1 MEREQ
6 MPPNLP
12 IVIIGAGPIGLAA
25 AAHLLARGETPLVF
39 EAGHAIGQS
48 IREWEHVRMFS
59 PWGFNVDQAA
69 AALLEAAGWKHPPK
83 ETLPTGGELVEQYLK
98 PLAALPEMRRHIH
111 VRTRVTGVTR
121 KGYDK
126 VRTADRTLQ
135 PFVVRVSAPTG
146 EEQAVEAKAVID
158 ASGTWTSPNPAGA
171 DGLPAI
177 GERAA
182 ADLIVYGIPDVLG
195 LLRPRYAGRT
205 TMVVGSGH
213 SALNALL
220 ELSELQA
227 SAPSTHILWV
237 MRKQNIEAAFG
248 GEAADALP
256 ARGALGRHA
265 RALVESGA
273 VQVVSPFRIARI
285 ERHTETS
292 LRVIGD
298 HAGVEARID
307 VDHLIVATGFR
318 PDFSFLRE
326 IRLAVD
332 PWLESSGTIGP
343 LIDPNLHSCGTVR
356 PHGAMELAHP
366 EPGFFIVGM
375 KSYGRAPTFLLAT
388 GYEQV
393 RSVVAALTGDI
404 EAAMRVELQLPET
417 GVCSTRPLGST
428 VLHPLTLVQATS
440 CCGGPAPAESD
451 ACCVQDAEAK
461 ATGQA
466 GCGCGSVDA
475 AAAAPAPA
483 ACCAKAG
490 G

>member
-1 MEREQ
+1 LR
-6 MPPNLP
+6 
-12 IVIIGAGPIGLAA
+12 VI
-25 AAHLLARGETPLVF
+25 
-39 EAGHAIGQS
+39 
-48 IREWEHVRMFS
+48 
-59 PWGFNVDQAA
+59 
-69 AALLEAAGWKHPPK
+69 
-83 ETLPTGGELVEQYLK
+83 
-98 PLAALPEMRRHIH
+98 
-111 VRTRVTGVTR
+111 GVTR

-126 VRTADRTLQ
+126 VRTTDRAGQ
-135 PFVVRVSAPTG
+135 PFVVRISEPDG
-146 EEQAVEAKAVID
+146 QEHAVEARAIID

-182 ADLIVYGIPDVLG
+182 AERIFYGIPDVLG
-195 LLRPRYAGRT
+195 ALHPRYAGKA

-213 SALNALL
+213 SALNVLIDLA
-220 ELSELQA
+220 ELKK
-227 SAPSTHILWV
+227 SAPGTHILWV
-237 MRKQNIEAAFG
+237 TRKQHIDAAFG

-256 ARGALGRHA
+256 ARGALGMHA
-265 RALVESGA
+265 RDLVESGA

-285 ERHTETS
+285 ARNTETS

-298 HAGVEARID
+298 HAGVEERID
-307 VDHLIVATGFR
+307 VDHIIVAAGFR

-326 IRLAVD
+326 VRLSVD

-388 GYEQV
+388 GHEQV

-404 EAAMRVELQLPET
+404 EAAMRVELKLPET
-417 GVCSTRPLGST
+417 GVCSVRPLGST
-428 VLHPLTLVQATS
+428 VLHPLTLVQAAS

-451 ACCVQDAEAK
+451 ACCVQDADAK

-466 GCGCGSVDA
+466 GCGCGVTTDSGA
-475 AAAAPAPA
+475 AEPASA
-483 ACCAKAG
+483 ACCKAG

>member
-1 MEREQ
+1 
-6 MPPNLP
+6 MPPHLP

-25 AAHLLARGETPLVF
+25 AAHLIVRGETPVIF
-39 EAGHAIGQS
+39 EAGDAVGQS
-48 IREWEHVRMFS
+48 IRAWAHVRVFS
-59 PWGFNVDQAA
+59 PWGFNVDQAS
-69 AALLEAAGWKHPPK
+69 AALLTAAGWKHPPK
-83 ETLPTGGELVEQYLK
+83 EALHTGGEFVEQYLE
-98 PLAALPEMRRHIH
+98 PLASLPEMKRHLH
-111 VRTRVTGVTR
+111 VRTRVIGVTR

-126 VRTADRTLQ
+126 VRTADRAQQ
-135 PFVVRVSAPTG
+135 PFVVRVVGPNG
-146 EEQAVEAKAVID
+146 QEDAVEAKAIID

-182 ADLIVYGIPDVLG
+182 ADRIFYGIPDVLAK
-195 LLRPRYAGRT
+195 LRSRYAGQT

-213 SALNALL
+213 SALNTLL
-220 ELSELQA
+220 ELADLQA
-227 SAPSTHILWV
+227 SAPGTHILWV

-248 GEAADALP
+248 GGAADGLP
-256 ARGALGRHA
+256 ARGALGLHA
-265 RALVESGA
+265 RALVEGGS

-285 ERHTETS
+285 ERHTDTS
-292 LRVIGD
+292 LGIIGD
-298 HAGVEARID
+298 HAGVEAEID
-307 VDHLIVATGFR
+307 VEQIIVATGFR

-393 RSVVAALTGDI
+393 RSVAAALTGDV
-404 EAAMRVELQLPET
+404 EAATRVELMLPET
-417 GVCSTRPLGST
+417 GVCSAQPLGST
-428 VLHPLTLVQATS
+428 VLHPLTLVQAAS
-440 CCGGPAPAESD
+440 CCGGPAPAESH
-451 ACCVQDAEAK
+451 ACCALDAEAK
-461 ATGQA
+461 AAGQA
-466 GCGCGSVDA
+466 GCGCGATDSGA
-475 AAAAPAPA
+475 TELAPVGSGVQ
-483 ACCAKAG
+483 AG

>member
-1 MEREQ
+1 
-6 MPPNLP
+6 MPPHLP
-12 IVIIGAGPIGLAA
+12 IAIIGAGPIGLAA
-25 AAHLLARGETPLVF
+25 AAHLLTRGETPIVF
-39 EAGHAIGQS
+39 EAGDAVAQS
-48 IREWEHVRMFS
+48 IRAWAHVRVFS

-69 AALLEAAGWKHPPK
+69 AALLAAAGWKHPPK
-83 ETLPTGGELVEQYLK
+83 ETLPTGGELVEQYLE
-98 PLAALPEMRRHIH
+98 PLAALPEMRPHIH
-111 VRTRVTGVTR
+111 VRTRVIGVTR

-126 VRTADRTLQ
+126 VRTADRAQQ
-135 PFVVRVSAPTG
+135 PFVVRISAPDG
-146 EEQAVEAKAVID
+146 QEQAVEAKAVID

-182 ADLIVYGIPDVLG
+182 ADRMFYGIPDVLG
-195 LLRPRYAGRT
+195 ALRPRYAGRT

-213 SALNALL
+213 SALNALI
-220 ELSELQA
+220 ELAELKA
-227 SAPSTHILWV
+227 SAPDTHILWV

-248 GEAADALP
+248 GGAADALP
-256 ARGALGRHA
+256 ARGALGMQG

-285 ERHTETS
+285 ERHTNTP

-298 HAGVEARID
+298 HTGVEEQID
-307 VDHLIVATGFR
+307 VDHIIVATGFR
-318 PDFSFLRE
+318 PDFSFLQE

-356 PHGAMELAHP
+356 PHGARELAHP

-393 RSVVAALTGDI
+393 RSIVAALTGDI
-404 EAAMRVELQLPET
+404 EAAMRVALQLPET

-428 VLHPLTLVQATS
+428 VLHPLTLVQAAS
-440 CCGGPAPAESD
+440 CCGGPAPAEID
-451 ACCVQDAEAK
+451 ACCAQDAEAK
-461 ATGQA
+461 AAGQA
-466 GCGCGSVDA
+466 GCGCGATDA
-475 AAAAPAPA
+475 GATEPAPFGSGV
-483 ACCAKAG
+483 KAG
-490 G
+490 R

>member
-1 MEREQ
+1 
-6 MPPNLP
+6 MPHNLP
-12 IVIIGAGPIGLAA
+12 IAIIGAGPIGLAA
-25 AAHLLARGETPLVF
+25 AAHLLARGETPVIF
-39 EAGHAIGQS
+39 EAGEAIGHS
-48 IREWEHVRMFS
+48 IRAWAHVRMFS
-59 PWGFNVDQAA
+59 PWGFNVDTAA
-69 AALLEAAGWKHPPK
+69 AALLTAAGWTHPPK
-83 ETLPTGGELVEQYLK
+83 EALPTGGEFVERYLE
-98 PLAALPEMRRHIH
+98 PLAAHPELRRHLH
-111 VRTRVTGVTR
+111 VRTRVMGVTR

-126 VRTADRTLQ
+126 VHTAERAQQ
-135 PFVVRVSAPTG
+135 PFIVRVSAPNG
-146 EEQAVEAKAVID
+146 QEYAVEAKAIID
-158 ASGTWTSPNPAGA
+158 AAGTWTSPNPAGA

-177 GERAA
+177 GEHAA
-182 ADLIVYGIPDVLG
+182 ADRMFYGIPDVLG
-195 LLRPRYAGRT
+195 ALRPRYAGRT

-213 SALNALL
+213 SALNALI
-220 ELSELQA
+220 ELAKLKA
-227 SAPSTHILWV
+227 SAPGTRILWV
-237 MRKQNIEAAFG
+237 MRKHNIDAAFG

-256 ARGALGRHA
+256 ARGGLGLHA
-265 RALVESGA
+265 RALVQSGA
-273 VQVVSPFRIARI
+273 VQVISPFRIARI
-285 ERHTETS
+285 AQNTETS

-298 HAGVEARID
+298 HAGVEAEID
-307 VDHLIVATGFR
+307 VEQIIVATGCR

-326 IRLAVD
+326 IRLSVD

-388 GYEQV
+388 GHEQV

-404 EAAMRVELQLPET
+404 EAAMHVELQLPET

-428 VLHPLTLVQATS
+428 VLHPLTLVQAGS
-440 CCGGPAPAESD
+440 CCGGPAPAGSV

-475 AAAAPAPA
+475 GDATPAPA

-490 G
+490 A

>member
-1 MEREQ
+1 M
-6 MPPNLP
+6 
-12 IVIIGAGPIGLAA
+12 
-25 AAHLLARGETPLVF
+25 
-39 EAGHAIGQS
+39 
-48 IREWEHVRMFS
+48 
-59 PWGFNVDQAA
+59 
-69 AALLEAAGWKHPPK
+69 
-83 ETLPTGGELVEQYLK
+83 
-98 PLAALPEMRRHIH
+98 
-111 VRTRVTGVTR
+111 GVTR

-126 VRTADRTLQ
+126 VRTAERAQQ
-135 PFVVRVSAPTG
+135 PFVVRVLESDG
-146 EEQAVEAKAVID
+146 EEHALEAKAVID
-158 ASGTWTSPNPAGA
+158 ASGTWASPNPAGA

-182 ADLIVYGIPDVLG
+182 ADRIIYGIPDVLG
-195 LLRPRYAGRT
+195 ALRPRYAGRT

-213 SALNALL
+213 SALNALI
-220 ELSELQA
+220 ELAELKA
-227 SAPSTHILWV
+227 SAPDTRILWV
-237 MRKQNIEAAFG
+237 MRKHNIDAAFG

-256 ARGALGRHA
+256 ARGALGMHA

-273 VQVVSPFRIARI
+273 VQVVSPFRINRI
-285 ERHTETS
+285 ERQTES
-292 LRVIGD
+292 ALLVIGD
-298 HAGVEARID
+298 HAGVETQMD
-307 VDHLIVATGFR
+307 VDYLIVATGFR

-393 RSVVAALTGDI
+393 RSMVAALTGDI

-417 GVCSTRPLGST
+417 GVCSAQPLGST
-428 VLHPLTLVQATS
+428 VLHPLTLVQAAS

-466 GCGCGSVDA
+466 GCGCGATDTG
-475 AAAAPAPA
+475 AAAPAPA
-483 ACCAKAG
+483 GSVAKTG
-490 G
+490 E

>member
-1 MEREQ
+1 
-6 MPPNLP
+6 MPHTLP
-12 IVIIGAGPIGLAA
+12 IAIIGAGPVGLAA
-25 AAHLLARGETPLVF
+25 AAHLLARGETPVVF
-39 EAGHAIGQS
+39 EAGDAVAES
-48 IREWEHVRMFS
+48 LRAWAHVRMFS

-69 AALLEAAGWKHPPK
+69 ADLLAAAGWTHPPK
-83 ETLPTGGELVEQYLK
+83 ETLPTGGELVEHYLE
-98 PLAALPEMRRHIH
+98 PLASLPEMRRHIH
-111 VRTRVTGVTR
+111 VRTRVMGVTR

-126 VRTADRTLQ
+126 VRTAERAQQ
-135 PFVVRVSAPTG
+135 PFVVRVVESDG
-146 EEQAVEAKAVID
+146 EEHALEAKAVID
-158 ASGTWTSPNPAGA
+158 ASGTWASPNPAGA

-182 ADLIVYGIPDVLG
+182 ADRIVYGIPDVLG
-195 LLRPRYAGRT
+195 ALRPRYAGRT

-213 SALNALL
+213 SALNALI
-220 ELSELQA
+220 ELAELQA
-227 SAPSTHILWV
+227 SAPDTRILWV
-237 MRKQNIEAAFG
+237 MRKRNIDTAFG

-256 ARGALGRHA
+256 ARGALGSHA

-273 VQVVSPFRIARI
+273 VQVVSPFRINRI
-285 ERHTETS
+285 ERQTES
-292 LRVIGD
+292 ALLVIGD
-298 HAGVEARID
+298 HAGEEAQMHTD
-307 VDHLIVATGFR
+307 YLIVATGFR

-326 IRLAVD
+326 IRLALD

-356 PHGAMELAHP
+356 PHGAVELAHP

-393 RSVVAALTGDI
+393 RSIAAALTGDI

-417 GVCSTRPLGST
+417 GVCSARPPGST
-428 VLHPLTLVQATS
+428 VLHPLTLVQAAS
-440 CCGGPAPAESD
+440 CCGGPVPAESD

-466 GCGCGSVDA
+466 GCKCGSTDA
-475 AAAAPAPA
+475 QSGETAPVP
-483 ACCAKAG
+483 CCAKVAE
-490 G
+490 

>member
-1 MEREQ
+1 
-6 MPPNLP
+6 MPHHLP
-12 IVIIGAGPIGLAA
+12 IAIIGAGPVGLAA

-48 IREWEHVRMFS
+48 IRAWAHVRVFS
-59 PWGFNVDQAA
+59 PWGLNVDQAA
-69 AALLEAAGWKHPPK
+69 ATLLTAAGWKHPPK
-83 ETLPTGGELVEQYLK
+83 ETLPTGGEFVEQYLE
-98 PLAALPEMRRHIH
+98 PLASLPEMRRHIH
-111 VRTRVTGVTR
+111 VRTRVIGVTR

-126 VRTADRTLQ
+126 VRTADRAQQ
-135 PFVVRVSAPTG
+135 PFVVRISAPDG
-146 EEQAVEAKAVID
+146 QEQAAEAKAIID

-177 GERAA
+177 GECAA
-182 ADLIVYGIPDVLG
+182 ADRIFYGIPDVLG
-195 LLRPRYAGRT
+195 ALRPRYAGQT

-213 SALNALL
+213 SALTGLL
-220 ELSELQA
+220 ELAELKM
-227 SAPSTHILWV
+227 SAPDTRILWI
-237 MRKQNIEAAFG
+237 MRKPHFEAAFG
-248 GEAADALP
+248 GDAADALP
-256 ARGALGRHA
+256 ARGALGMQA
-265 RALVESGA
+265 RALVEGGA
-273 VQVVSPFRIARI
+273 VQVVSPFRIHQI
-285 ERHTETS
+285 ERQTES
-292 LRVIGD
+292 ALCVIGD

-307 VDHLIVATGFR
+307 VDQIIVATGFR

-326 IRLAVD
+326 IRLSVD

-393 RSVVAALTGDI
+393 RSVVAALTGDV
-404 EAAMRVELQLPET
+404 EAAMRVVLQLPET

-428 VLHPLTLVQATS
+428 VLHPLTLVQAAS

-483 ACCAKAG
+483 ACGAKAG